1 MGKRVRVS
9 KDIPNLYKQATKQGL
24 SFYAKFSFDG
34 DEHSIQLVDRSD
46 DPIRDED
53 YAITTWKSAL
63 ELLREGVYPFK
74 QAKRIDDWIAEYL
87 KFWKP
92 PRNAPATHKDKSI
105 RLGHWLRWTKEHYPR
120 AVYLGDLTAEMFEA
134 FQEREG
140 VSAVS
145 VNADFRYLRHAVK
158 WAVERDWLPKSPLD
172 RIKRL
177 PEAKRPKKTLDPGT
191 IAKVFKHLNPVA
203 RAAWAFCSDTG
214 VRPGEMFALK
224 WSEVNCRERKAS
236 YSQGK
241 TGKVKTVWF
250 SEQTK
255 KLIEAIPPQGPTVFY
270 NTKGDPFNRQSWRD
284 TVYRA
289 ADAAKVMKWGDGKR
303 SGHKRIIWGT
313 PPNPYALRHT
323 VTTAMLEDSDIATVR
338 DAMGHSSLSV
348 TNIYAHSSEERIKAA
363 FERLQKR
370 KR

>member
-1 MGKRVRVS
+1 MAKRT
-9 KDIPNLYKQATKQGL
+9 KIAKGLYRQETKQGP
-24 SFYAKFSFDG
+24 SFYAKFSYRG
-34 DEHSIQLVDRSD
+34 NEHTPQLKNHNG
-46 DPIRDED
+46 DPIRDQD
-53 YAITTWKSAL
+53 WAIKFWDSAQL
-63 ELLREGVYPFK
+63 DLQKGIFPFK
-74 QAKRIDDWIAEYL
+74 EEKRIEEWIAEYL

-105 RLGHWLRWTKEHYPR
+105 RLGHWLRWTKERFPR

-134 FQEREG
+134 YQEREG

-145 VNADFRYLRHAVK
+145 VNADFRYQRHAVK
-158 WAVERDWLPKSPLD
+158 WAVERDWLTKSPLD

-177 PEAKRPKKTLDPGT
+177 PESKRPKKTLDPGT

-203 RAAWAFCSDTG
+203 RAAWAYCSDTG
-214 VRPGEMFALK
+214 VRPGEMFALRWDQINFK
-224 WSEVNCRERKAS
+224 ERKVT
-236 YSQGK
+236 YTQGK
-241 TGKVKTVWF
+241 TGRVKTVWF

-255 KLIEAIPPQGPTVFY
+255 KLIEAVPPKGPTVFY
-270 NTKGDPFNRQSWRD
+270 NTKGQPFTRASWRD

-289 ADAAKVMKWGDGKR
+289 ADAAKVMKWGDGTR
-303 SGHKRIIWGT
+303 AGGKRIVWGT

-323 VTTAMLEDSDIATVR
+323 VTTAMLQEVDIATVR

-370 KR
+370 KKG